1 MSFIHSRH
9 HTHVHGQIFHLMELQ
24 GLGMDEACKA
34 LVVSKAVRR
43 LMKEQGVSVVE
54 ALDDLIQRLS
64 FSNLMASSSPPK
76 INVQPQVTED
86 KSQEDL
92 QITPLRPRLTPS
104 LMSQRMARTLTKPI
118 LQLPPN
124 KINTSTI
131 KPDSQKIKN
140 PRKRSVSEEHSAK
153 EGRARADSVTE
164 EVNAKLETRPKGK
177 RDAVTAASQPAA
189 KRPREA

>member
-1 MSFIHSRH
+1 
-9 HTHVHGQIFHLMELQ
+9 MELQ

-64 FSNLMASSSPPK
+64 FSNLMASASPPK
-76 INVQPQVTED
+76 IKMQSQVLYD
-86 KSQEDL
+86 NSQDDL
-92 QITPLRPRLTPS
+92 QITPLRPRQTATIL
-104 LMSQRMARTLTKPI
+104 SQRKARTHTKPI
-118 LQLPPN
+118 LHPPTS
-124 KINTSTI
+124 KSNTSNT
-131 KPDSQKIKN
+131 KPESQKIKN
-140 PRKRSVSEEHSAK
+140 PRKRSVSEENSANK

-164 EVNAKLETRPKGK
+164 EVNAKLETRPKQK
-177 RDAVTAASQPAA
+177 RDTVPVATQPAA